1 MAFEKESFFSS
12 NWDMEMYSQN
22 EATLL
27 PPLSSPRIEEHSV
40 SIRDYVDLLVEGR
53 KTILLAL
60 LSVLLVTTVYLVLA
74 PRTYKADALLRI
86 DKNKALLAA
95 NLKSEANQSPSEA
108 ENPRA
113 QREVEILRSR
123 SVLGKVVENLN
134 LTVET
139 SPSYFPVIG
148 EMLARKHDGHNGI
161 ASAWWGL
168 GRWAWGG
175 EKLKVATFTVPDR
188 YLDKEFTLIALEG
201 GRFRLLSPKDQL
213 LAEGA
218 IGQSLSADIGE
229 STPVTVKLTELEAR
243 PGTHFELR
251 QKTSLA
257 AIETLQKAFSVQEVS
272 KDTDILKVE
281 LKGRDPEQLAK
292 SVNDIATIYVN
303 ATVNWESA
311 EAGQKLAFL
320 ESQLPLVKERLEKA
334 EKGLSAYRQKHG
346 AVDISAEAEILLKQA
361 AEMETLSIQL
371 KQKYD
376 EQSQRLES
384 AHPDMI
390 ATNSQIKRVNSKLAT
405 LSKRIKDL
413 PRTQQSVVSL
423 SRDVQVNTELYTSL
437 LNSAQEQRIAAA
449 GSLGNSRIVDFAVTP
464 EKPYWPKPSLLLAI
478 ASLLGLSA
486 GSALVFLRHSL
497 QRHDN
502 YPALL
507 EYQVGLPLYAAIPHS
522 KKQRKLARLIDQG
535 KERQPGILVS
545 QDPLDISVESLRSL
559 RTTLEATMASNVSK
573 VIMISS
579 PAPGMGKSFVSTNL
593 SALLASIKK
602 RVLVIDAD
610 MRNGRLHETFSIDK
624 QPGLSDLLAGTAT
637 LGEVIVSLPEVGVD
651 LIPRGSMVLNP
662 AELLVLGELSE
673 ALEQLKSFYNHIVID
688 SPPILGATDAAI
700 LGKHTDAIFL
710 VVKEGRYTAHE
721 LEVSFRRFQQVGVKP
736 NGFIINDM
744 KEGSSYYP
752 YYGYAYHRNDL
763 EPKSESVL
771 KAGYDALSDL
781 FSKRQE
787 RERDYLSVD
796 AFIDDIDDN
805 KMQV

>member
-1 MAFEKESFFSS
+1 
-12 NWDMEMYSQN
+12 MYSQN

-27 PPLSSPRIEEHSV
+27 PPLIPSRIEEQGV
-40 SIRDYVDLLVEGR
+40 SIRDFVDLLIEGR
-53 KTILLAL
+53 RTIMSVLI
-60 LSVLLVTTVYLVLA
+60 SVLLITAVYLVLA

-95 NLKSEANQSPSEA
+95 PLRSEANQSPTEA
-108 ENPRA
+108 ESPRA

-123 SVLGKVVENLN
+123 SVLGKVVDDLN
-134 LTVET
+134 LTVEA
-139 SPSYFPVIG
+139 SPNYFPIIG
-148 EMLARKHDGHNGI
+148 ETLARRHDVHDGI
-161 ASAWWGL
+161 ATPWWGFV
-168 GRWAWGG
+168 RWAWGG
-175 EKLKVATFTVPDR
+175 EKLKIATFNVPDR
-188 YLDKEFTLIALEG
+188 YLEKEFTLIALEAG
-201 GRFRLLSPKDQL
+201 NFRLLGPKGDAL
-213 LAEGA
+213 IEGRIGETLTADMGEAMPVIIKLAELNA
-218 IGQSLSADIGE
+218 H
-229 STPVTVKLTELEAR
+229 
-243 PGTHFELR
+243 PGTHFELT
-251 QKTSLA
+251 KNTSLT
-257 AIETLQKAFSVQEVS
+257 AIETLQKAFSVREVS
-272 KDTDILKVE
+272 KDTDILSVE

-311 EAGQKLAFL
+311 EASHKLSFL
-320 ESQLPLVKERLEKA
+320 ESQLPLVKDRLEKA
-334 EKGLSAYRQKHG
+334 ERGLSAYRQKHG

-361 AEMETLSIQL
+361 SEMETMGIQL
-371 KQKYD
+371 KQKYE
-376 EQSQRLES
+376 EQNQRLES

-390 ATNSQIKRVNSKLAT
+390 ATKAQIRRIDRKLAN
-405 LSKRIKDL
+405 LEKRIKDL

-464 EKPYWPKPSLLLAI
+464 EKPYWPKPGLLLVI
-478 ASLLGLSA
+478 ASLFGLSA
-486 GSALVFLRHSL
+486 GSALVLLRHAL

-522 KKQRKLARLIDQG
+522 KKQRKLTRLMDQG
-535 KERQPGILVS
+535 RDRQPGILVS
-545 QDPLDISVESLRSL
+545 QAPLDISVESLRSL

-610 MRNGRLHETFSIDK
+610 MRNGRLNETFSIDK

-637 LGEVIVSLPEVGVD
+637 LGEIIVSLPEVGID

-673 ALEQLKSFYNHIVID
+673 TLEQLKSFYNHIVID

-700 LGKHTDAIFL
+700 LGKHADATFL

-752 YYGYAYHRNDL
+752 YYGYAYKRSDL
-763 EPKSESVL
+763 EPKNESIL
-771 KAGYDALSDL
+771 TAGYEALGDW
-781 FSKRQE
+781 FSKRQD
-787 RERDYLSVD
+787 RDYQSAEASIEV
-796 AFIDDIDDN
+796 INDN
-805 KMQV
+805 EKLV